1 MGLEADAVDLDVASF
16 EALDEVECRS
26 CFCAG
31 VFNVVVVVV
40 ELDVWVIEDGG
51 FEGDGDVFGTNLLF
65 SAFVFIWDIE
75 FGLTVL

>member
-1 MGLEADAVDLDVASF
+1 VGLETDAVDLDVASF
-16 EALDEVECRS
+16 EALDEVECCG

-40 ELDVWVIEDGG
+40 EFDVWVVEDGG

-65 SAFVFIWDIE
+65 SASVFVRDIE
-75 FGLTVL
+75 DGLTVL